1 MRIGGATCN
10 LLLSYSKGIRI
21 IKERGTHTMK
31 TLAEINQV
39 YQEITHS
46 DMKEPTRSRKLAGL
60 MNEMEA
66 EYNIPMIR
74 TEECEIRNKVV
85 FVLYRKI
92 TRSRKFSEVGRWLTF
107 FCAF

>member
-1 MRIGGATCN
+1 
-10 LLLSYSKGIRI
+10 
-21 IKERGTHTMK
+21 MK
-31 TLAEINQV
+31 TLSEINQQ

-60 MNEMEA
+60 LTEMEA

-74 TEECEIRNKVV
+74 TEEWEIRNKAV

-92 TRSRKFSEVGRWLTF
+92 SLSRQF
-107 FCAF
+107 

>member
-1 MRIGGATCN
+1 
-10 LLLSYSKGIRI
+10 
-21 IKERGTHTMK
+21 MK
-31 TLAEINQV
+31 TLSEINQQ

-60 MNEMEA
+60 MTEMEA

-74 TEECEIRNKVV
+74 TEDWEIRNRPI

-92 TRSRKFSEVGRWLTF
+92 SLSRKF
-107 FCAF
+107 